1 MVGVRGGWV
10 KRKVSIVQILHEQVI
25 EWPVS
30 GPVQIEAPALT
41 VEVAVAPDFAR
52 RRANGYLGSEAAMS
66 MLAHNPR
73 LVVDGQPLW
82 RFDIDLCLPVLG
94 YIATLGAIDVDAMT
108 GAVVPLTST
117 QLTSLQERADALA
130 ARFTPVR
137 SVGRQRSV
145 PTLA

>member
-1 MVGVRGGWV
+1 M
-10 KRKVSIVQILHEQVI
+10 QILRENSI
-25 EWPVS
+25 EWPTS
-30 GPVQIEAPALT
+30 GALRIEAPALT
-41 VEVAVAPDFAR
+41 VEVTVAPDVAR

-130 ARFTPVR
+130 ARFASALRVD
-137 SVGRQRSV
+137 GQRSV
-145 PTLA
+145 LTFA

>member
-1 MVGVRGGWV
+1 M
-10 KRKVSIVQILHEQVI
+10 VQILREQAI
-25 EWPVS
+25 EWPVN
-30 GPVQIEAPALT
+30 GPFHVEAPALT
-41 VEVAVAPDFAR
+41 VEVAVSPDVAR
-52 RRANGYLGSEAAMS
+52 RRANGYLGSEVAMN

-73 LVVDGQPLW
+73 LVVDGHPMW
-82 RFDIDLCLPVLG
+82 RFDIDLCLPGLG

-108 GAVVPLTST
+108 GAVVPLTPN
-117 QLTSLQERADALA
+117 QLISLQERADALA